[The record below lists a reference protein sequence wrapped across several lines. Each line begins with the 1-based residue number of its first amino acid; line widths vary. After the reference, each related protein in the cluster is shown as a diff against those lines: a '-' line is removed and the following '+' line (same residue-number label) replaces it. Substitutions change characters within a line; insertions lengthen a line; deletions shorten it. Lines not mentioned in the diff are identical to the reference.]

1 MLKRILITLTITL
14 LPSMALAAPKTFKE
28 LMDLFI
34 RYIKLVTPLVFGLAI
49 LAFMWG
55 VMTFIFAAGNED
67 KRSEGKNIML
77 WGLIAIFFLTSILA
91 IVSLVGGTIFP
102 EFDKVQVGQPNGN
115 SPVQFIDNIM
125 LD

>member
-1 MLKRILITLTITL
+1 MLKRILIILTTTL

-55 VMTFIFAAGNED
+55 VMSFIFAAGNED

-102 EFDKVQVGQPNGN
+102 EFDKVQVGQPNNN